1 MPINSVQ
8 PLAIPSFVMP
18 RTEKVEVRDG
28 IRNRFFTDAVESLP
42 DPNDF
47 TLDSLL
53 KAGVDLKEVSSVV
66 IPKSSDTIP
75 FETDEDKKDGE

>member
-1 MPINSVQ
+1 MPVNATQ
-8 PLAIPSFVMP
+8 PVAVPSFVMP

-28 IRNRFFTDAVESLP
+28 IRNRFFTDAVDNLP

-75 FETDEDKKDGE
+75 FETDEKKEGK